1 MIIRESMQ
9 KWNVNGWLYLDFS
22 QDVLPHICIN
32 LRCYRFEKMT
42 EKLNTFDF
50 PQNVGNLARRF
61 SLHCFV
67 FPFLKGNS
75 EQNKQSV
82 CGDLIPNPAE
92 FVI

>member
-50 PQNVGNLARRF
+50 PQNVGNLARRLVYIVLF
-61 SLHCFV
+61 S
-67 FPFLKGNS
+67 PFSKVI
-75 EQNKQSV
+75 QNRTNKV
-82 CGDLIPNPAE
+82 YV
-92 FVI
+92 VI

>member
-1 MIIRESMQ
+1 
-9 KWNVNGWLYLDFS
+9 
-22 QDVLPHICIN
+22 
-32 LRCYRFEKMT
+32 MT
-42 EKLNTFDF
+42 ENLFNLNTFDF